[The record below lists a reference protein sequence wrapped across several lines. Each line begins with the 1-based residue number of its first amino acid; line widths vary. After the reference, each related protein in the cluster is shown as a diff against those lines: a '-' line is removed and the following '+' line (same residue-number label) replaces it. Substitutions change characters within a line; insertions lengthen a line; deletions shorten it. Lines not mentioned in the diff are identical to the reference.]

1 MRRRRVDFT
10 FTKEHT
16 DFAQEVE
23 DFIKAELPPRILAG
37 ESAYAEENFDDSM
50 AFRRKL
56 GKKKWIGIG
65 WPVEYGGLGA
75 GHTMQML
82 FHDKMVYYNAPLDHQ
97 AYQVGPAIISFGNES
112 LKKRFLK
119 ATAEQEIV
127 WAQGFS
133 EPNAGSDLAS
143 LATTAVADGDE
154 YVINGQKIWTT
165 YGHKADWIHILTR
178 TDPAA
183 PKHKGISYFIMDMR
197 QPGITIQPLIN
208 MADEHDFNQVFF
220 DNVRVPKENL
230 IGDLNQGWYVA
241 MTTLNNERSGIR
253 DVAMAQR
260 AFDNIVDAIREAPA
274 VLGSVRDNEI
284 LMHRLADMTANL
296 HTARLLSYR
305 VAWMQEHGEEP
316 IREASIA
323 KLFAS
328 EVGMEVGR
336 VGMQVL
342 GLHGLLRDGSPRA
355 INRGLIGHEYISN
368 IPSTIAAGSSEVN
381 RNIIAT
387 KGLGLPR

>member
-1 MRRRRVDFT
+1 
-10 FTKEHT
+10 
-16 DFAQEVE
+16 
-23 DFIKAELPPRILAG
+23 
-37 ESAYAEENFDDSM
+37 
-50 AFRRKL
+50 
-56 GKKKWIGIG
+56 
-65 WPVEYGGLGA
+65 
-75 GHTMQML
+75 MQML

-97 AYQVGPAIISFGNES
+97 AYQVGPAIIAFGSES

-119 ATAEQEIV
+119 ATAEQSIV

-143 LATTAVADGDE
+143 LATTAVADGDD

-178 TDPAA
+178 TNPDA

-260 AFDNIVDAIREAPA
+260 AFDYIVDAVREAPA
-274 VLGSVRDNEI
+274 RAWRRCGMTRF
-284 LMHRLADMTANL
+284 LMHRLADMTTRL
-296 HTARLLSYR
+296 HAARLLSYR
-305 VAWMQEHGEEP
+305 VCWMQENGEEP
-316 IREASIA
+316 IREASMA
-323 KLFAS
+323 KLYAS

-342 GLHGLLRDGSPRA
+342 GLHGLLRDGSPHA
-355 INRGLIGHEYISN
+355 INRGLVGHEYISN